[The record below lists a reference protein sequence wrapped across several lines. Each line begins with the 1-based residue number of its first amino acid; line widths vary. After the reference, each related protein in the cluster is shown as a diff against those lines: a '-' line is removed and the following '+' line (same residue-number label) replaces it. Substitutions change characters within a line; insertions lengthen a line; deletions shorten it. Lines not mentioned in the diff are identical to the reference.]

1 MYDVLDPVRLRHVHK
16 ICRSWGER
24 VQLSIFRVRG
34 TARELAHLEFELARV
49 MEATDRLLLVRLC
62 PGCASVV
69 KVKGPQLEPFELEVP
84 PCKLFLERRSE
95 NRPWLPL
102 GVVLRP
108 VLSWFCWVLLLPLD
122 GDPLAQLARAGTGTK
137 PRASAQAV
145 PVSPTSKGGPSSP
158 LRTRGRQ
165 G

>member
-1 MYDVLDPVRLRHVHK
+1 MAEPRHWYLVMYDVLDPVRLRHVHK

-34 TARELAHLEFELARV
+34 TARELAQLEFELARV

-84 PCKLFLERRSE
+84 PCKLFLAGRPHRSCMLE
-95 NRPWLPL
+95 GRLGPRSRPRTVGALEM
-102 GVVLRP
+102 RSFT
-108 VLSWFCWVLLLPLD
+108 LSW
-122 GDPLAQLARAGTGTK
+122 
-137 PRASAQAV
+137 
-145 PVSPTSKGGPSSP
+145 
-158 LRTRGRQ
+158 
-165 G
+165 